1 MNNRRGRKDQF
12 EIVWVSRCRDV
23 NSYGQYF
30 TQMPWLAMPPELAMG
45 ELGQALFQK
54 YGGKGIPHLV
64 LLNSLGDV
72 ITTDARNKIPQD
84 MAGVGFP

>member
-1 MNNRRGRKDQF
+1 
-12 EIVWVSRCRDV
+12 
-23 NSYGQYF
+23 
-30 TQMPWLAMPPELAMG
+30 MPWLAMPPELAMG